1 MMERGTVV
9 AVTLAVAAIALSSVA
24 QAKTVFTVEE
34 ALTEI
39 YGEGVTI
46 APETKELTAETLLRL
61 EEQHRHILLT
71 KAEKE
76 SWGCPL
82 AEDYEVATAEL
93 EAAES
98 QPTTSFEF
106 FHASKDGEKLG
117 TAVVVD
123 APGKWGMVDYM
134 VAVELEGAVAQ
145 VVLLKHSERRGKGI
159 ERKTF
164 LTQFE
169 GMTADDEIVV
179 KENITAVSGA
189 TVSSRSACAAVTKA
203 VVLYEEFYLTDTP
216 KEGEAPPEAEEAPP
230 PEPAETDAPETTDET
245 GGEAGE

>member
-1 MMERGTVV
+1 MKRGTAVV
-9 AVTLAVAAIALSSVA
+9 AALAVAAIALSSVA

-82 AEDYEVATAEL
+82 AEDYEEATAEL
-93 EAAES
+93 EAAEY

-169 GMTADDEIVV
+169 GMTVDDEIVV

-203 VVLYEEFYLTDTP
+203 VVLYEEFYL
-216 KEGEAPPEAEEAPP
+216 KEAPAKTEAPGEP
-230 PEPAETDAPETTDET
+230 VAPEPVAPAEPVAPVEDK
-245 GGEAGE
+245 GE